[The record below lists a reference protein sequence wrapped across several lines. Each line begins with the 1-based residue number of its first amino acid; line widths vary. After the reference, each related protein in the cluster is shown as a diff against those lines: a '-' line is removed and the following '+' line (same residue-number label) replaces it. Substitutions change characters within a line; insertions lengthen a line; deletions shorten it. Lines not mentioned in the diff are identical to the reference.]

1 MRGFRSSAVNL
12 LLAYLAI
19 FILATAGLSGFVY
32 WRSSQALYVQ
42 ADSILLWEAR
52 YFDGFKG
59 AELPAEI
66 GNRIAHQR
74 KDNFYGLFDA
84 NGAPLAGNIAVLP
97 EPLSASGA
105 AQMGNRRLRIAG
117 RSDLPLARV
126 YVARL
131 ADGGRLAIARDL
143 GEVMRLRRAIL
154 DSLLWGDAVAF
165 VICVLACVAL
175 SMRQAKRVGQVV
187 EIAEQI
193 SNGELHLRF
202 PDRKND
208 EIDRLAQVINQMLE
222 RIERL
227 MTEVKS
233 TCDNIAHDLRS
244 PLGRARA
251 SLARSLATSGPES
264 RQHVEQALAET
275 DDTLARFGALLRI
288 SEVEA
293 RRRRSGFQRIDL
305 AGLVK
310 QVEEVLEPVLAERGI
325 AFVCDLPAESPIEAD
340 GGLLFEA
347 IYNVLDNA
355 AKFTPANGRIEA
367 RLANTAAGPALT
379 VRDNGPGIPAHEIA
393 LLGRR
398 FYRGV
403 GAANV
408 PGSGLGLSLVSAV
421 LRLHGFSLSIS
432 SEAPG
437 ACVRIEC
444 WQHDARSLAQQHVAS
459 VTLPD
464 TQEGRGRV
472 LPAVD
477 G

>member
-1 MRGFRSSAVNL
+1 MRRFRSSAVNL

-19 FILATAGLSGFVY
+19 FILATAVMSGFVY
-32 WRSSQALYVQ
+32 WRSSQGLYVQ
-42 ADSILLWEAR
+42 ADSILLWESR

-66 GNRIAHQR
+66 SNRITHQR
-74 KDNFYGLFDA
+74 RDNFYGLFDA
-84 NGAPLAGNIAVLP
+84 NGTAIAGNIAVLP
-97 EPLSASGA
+97 APLLTSDT
-105 AQMGNRRLRIAG
+105 AQMGNRRLQITG
-117 RSDLPLARV
+117 RADAPLARV
-126 YVARL
+126 NVTRL
-131 ADGGRLAIARDL
+131 ADGDRLVIARDL
-143 GEVMRLRRAIL
+143 DEVMRLRRSIL
-154 DSLLWGDAVAF
+154 DSLLWGDALALV
-165 VICVLACVAL
+165 VCVLAGVAL
-175 SMRQAKRVGQVV
+175 SIRQAKRVGQVV

-208 EIDRLAQVINQMLE
+208 EIDRLSQVINQMLS

-227 MTEVKS
+227 MGEVKS

-251 SLARSLATSGPES
+251 SLARSLEVPGQDS
-264 RQHVEQALAET
+264 RQYVEQALAET

-293 RRRRSGFQRIDL
+293 RRRRSGFQQIDL

-310 QVEEVLEPVLAERGI
+310 QVEEVVEPVLAERGI

-347 IYNVLDNA
+347 IYNVVDNA
-355 AKFTPANGRIEA
+355 VKFTPANGKIEA
-367 RLANTAAGPALT
+367 RLVNTTAGPALT
-379 VRDNGPGIPAHEIA
+379 ICDNGPGIPQHEIA
-393 LLGRR
+393 LLGQR
-398 FYRGV
+398 FYRGA
-403 GAANV
+403 GASGV

-421 LRLHGFSLSIS
+421 LRLHGFSLSIT

-437 ACVRIEC
+437 TCVRMEC
-444 WQHDARSLAQQHVAS
+444 WQHDARSLAQPHSESVA
-459 VTLPD
+459 PED
-464 TQEGRGRV
+464 TQEKR
-472 LPAVD
+472 AVF
-477 G
+477 